1 MASYDPLEKLL
12 VSAWKELAQHLP
24 EEASLAAQWLELERM
39 SEETDERGNPT
50 PQAHRA
56 RARMRNAFLV
66 EETNAKSKGKVL
78 KNQADIEKKLVAAVS
93 EALKWM
99 VVTRANAA
107 KIAHIESGEERQMMI
122 GENREQHDPESKF
135 ALASP
140 FIDKLVQEKTSASA
154 IGRMPALMVS
164 FIALLIREHAADPK
178 LQNPDNAWNRI
189 VRSGIIEAYLGNLD
203 EEHLKVIAR
212 AVCGREEQTNEW
224 AKQAREE
231 LDLPTGME
239 DRFLEA
245 AARIRDA
252 ARSLTDGEVRAYEDA
267 YKLQDDWDIDH
278 LAKMLDMESH
288 EDRIRLRALYDFIH
302 RAIAPLKRDWK
313 MEMHLGILKREID
326 GIGPQAK
333 WHKDWKAELRER
345 LEITFERLET
355 MGSIEAFNA
364 LLRSGLAVSDA
375 DWEFTKR
382 LERDVL
388 DGHFI
393 AFENEVRAACKS
405 DRYFKLYDNR
415 VVYSH
420 EPDYESLEAAEWT
433 GYDWLQEYGAW
444 PGEDAKES
452 EPGDDISGY
461 LVADT
466 TAHRDDEEELADDGV
481 GPVMPLPASAAE
493 DPANTGFSSPET
505 ADPDRLDDPSQQ
517 SVKFE
522 STPVPGPA
530 PDASHAPPTLPNNRP
545 HEIDEPVD
553 DDLEDAEIDNYDW
566 QDENHGSGSLGHEH
580 DRDLNGDR
588 ALPAE
593 PPDEDQSDRSDGPAQ
608 VRRPGGNAPHE
619 APPVS
624 GRPSTQPVRPKPF
637 KPQHDHEEDDWNE

>member
-1 MASYDPLEKLL
+1 MTYNPLEKLL
-12 VSAWKELAQHLP
+12 VSAWKELAQYLP

-56 RARMRNAFLV
+56 KARLRNAFLV
-66 EETNAKSKGKVL
+66 EETNPKSKGKVL
-78 KNQADIEKKLVAAVS
+78 KNQADVEKKLVAAVS

-107 KIAHIESGEERQMMI
+107 RLAHIESVEERQLAV

-135 ALASP
+135 ALAKP

-178 LQNPDNAWNRI
+178 LQNSDNVWNRI
-189 VRSGIIEAYLGNLD
+189 VRSGILEAYLGNLD
-203 EEHLKVIAR
+203 EEHLNVVAR
-212 AVCGREEQTNEW
+212 AACEREEKANEW
-224 AKQAREE
+224 AKRAREE
-231 LDLPTGME
+231 LDLPAGME

-267 YKLQDDWDIDH
+267 YKLQDDRDIDQ
-278 LAKMLDMESH
+278 LAKLLGMETQ
-288 EDRIRLRALYDFIH
+288 EDRIRLRVMYDFIH

-313 MEMHLGILKREID
+313 TEMRLAILKREID
-326 GIGPQAK
+326 AIGPHSK
-333 WHKDWKAELRER
+333 WHKDWKEELHKK
-345 LEITFERLET
+345 LET
-355 MGSIEAFNA
+355 TFGLLGPMGSIEAFNA
-364 LLRSGLAVSDA
+364 LLRSGLAVSDS
-375 DWEFTKR
+375 DWEFIKR

-388 DGHFI
+388 DGYFI

-420 EPDYESLEAAEWT
+420 EPDYEMLDAAEWT

-452 EPGDDISGY
+452 EPGDDVSGSM
-461 LVADT
+461 VADT
-466 TAHRDDEEELADDGV
+466 TEHRDGGEGQAHASCDRVLPPQASSADDPKDEESLLAK
-481 GPVMPLPASAAE
+481 
-493 DPANTGFSSPET
+493 T
-505 ADPDRLDDPSQQ
+505 ADADSVNNPSQPSATFEPAPVTI
-517 SVKFE
+517 SV
-522 STPVPGPA
+522 
-530 PDASHAPPTLPNNRP
+530 PDASHAPPTQQNNRP

-553 DDLEDAEIDNYDW
+553 DDLEDADPDNYDW
-566 QDENHGSGSLGHEH
+566 QDENPGSGSWGHEH

-593 PPDEDQSDRSDGPAQ
+593 LPDEDQSDRSDGPAQ
-608 VRRPGGNAPHE
+608 VRRAGGNAPHE
-619 APPVS
+619 APRVP
-624 GRPSTQPVRPKPF
+624 GRPSTQSVRPTLF
-637 KPQHDHEEDDWNE
+637 KPQYDHEEDDWNE

>member
-1 MASYDPLEKLL
+1 MTYDPLENLL
-12 VSAWKELAQHLP
+12 VSAWKELSQYLP
-24 EEASLAAQWLELERM
+24 EEASHAALYCDLERLM
-39 SEETDERGNPT
+39 EETDDTGKPT
-50 PQAHRA
+50 PRAHRA
-56 RARMRNAFLV
+56 KARLGNAFLV
-66 EETNAKSKGKVL
+66 EETNAKSKGKVV
-78 KNQADIEKKLVAAVS
+78 KNQADVEKKLVAAVS

-107 KIAHIESGEERQMMI
+107 RIAHIESVEERQMMI

-140 FIDKLVQEKTSASA
+140 FIDKLAKAGTSPSA

-164 FIALLIREHAADPK
+164 FIALMINDHAVDPK
-178 LQNPDNAWNRI
+178 FKNPDNVWNRI
-189 VRSGIIEAYLGNLD
+189 VRSGILEAYLGNLD
-203 EEHLKVIAR
+203 EEHLKVVAR
-212 AVCGREEQTNEW
+212 AVCEREEQTNEW
-224 AKQAREE
+224 AKRAREE
-231 LDLPTGME
+231 LDLPAGME

-252 ARSLTDGEVRAYEDA
+252 GRSLTDGEVRAYEDA

-288 EDRIRLRALYDFIH
+288 EDRIRLRAIYDFIH
-302 RAIAPLKRDWK
+302 RAIAPLRRDWK

-420 EPDYESLEAAEWT
+420 EPDYETLDAAEWT
-433 GYDWLQEYGAW
+433 GYDWLKEYGAW
-444 PGEDAKES
+444 PGETARES
-452 EPGDDISGY
+452 EPGDDVSGS

-466 TAHRDDEEELADDGV
+466 TEHRVGEEELADDRV
-481 GPVMPLPASAAE
+481 GPVIGPRPSTAE
-493 DPANTGFSSPET
+493 DPVGTESSSSES
-505 ADPDRLDDPSQQ
+505 ADVHRLDDPSQQ
-517 SVKFE
+517 SSRFE
-522 STPVPGPA
+522 PA
-530 PDASHAPPTLPNNRP
+530 PVTISVPDADRAPPTLPDDRP
-545 HEIDEPVD
+545 REIDEPVD
-553 DDLEDAEIDNYDW
+553 DDLEDADPDNYDW
-566 QDENHGSGSLGHEH
+566 QDENPGSGSLGHER

-593 PPDEDQSDRSDGPAQ
+593 PSDEDQSDRSDGPAQ
-608 VRRPGGNAPHE
+608 VRRAGGNAPHE
-619 APPVS
+619 APSLS
-624 GRPSTQPVRPKPF
+624 GRPSAQPVRPTPF